1 MHPGLLV
8 TADDFG
14 ITEKIS
20 EGMISLARQGIVNRL
35 SLLCNMPGTDKAI
48 ELFQQTPAI
57 SIGLHFNLTEG
68 KALSGVLPGL
78 TDAAGNFYNREK
90 LLFRI
95 LMGMVSKKLIMNEFQ
110 QQIQKMESAGIS
122 PNYLDSH
129 QHIHVLPV
137 VSDCLQSY
145 ALAKGLKVRYPNPLI
160 QRSGFI
166 SKHFLLKLF
175 LQLNPLPSGLAA
187 SQTLSSVFDL
197 GKDSIVLE
205 DYPKILPSSP
215 NAAWHELMVHPY
227 VEDVEGLKEV
237 YAPEKYRAKEPFLKM
252 AFQEWKTLNTPE
264 AQYFFTQN
272 LGK

>member
-1 MHPGLLV
+1 MMHPGLLV

-20 EGMISLARQGIVNRL
+20 EGMIALARQGIVNRL

-48 ELFQQTPAI
+48 ELFQQTPEI

-78 TDAAGNFYNREK
+78 TDAAGNFFSREK
-90 LLFRI
+90 LLVRI
-95 LMGMVSKKLIMNEFQ
+95 LMGMISKKLIIKEFQ
-110 QQIQKMESAGIS
+110 QQVRKMESAGIS

-129 QHIHVLPV
+129 QHIHVFPV
-137 VSDCLQSY
+137 ISDCLRFY

-175 LQLNPLPSGLAA
+175 LQINPLPSGLAA
-187 SQTLSSVFDL
+187 SQTLSSIFDL

-215 NAAWHELMVHPY
+215 NTGWHELMVHPY
-227 VEDVEGLKEV
+227 VEDVEGLKNV
-237 YAPEKYRAKEPFLKM
+237 YSPEKYQNKESFFKM

-264 AQYFFTQN
+264 AQSFFKQIP
-272 LGK
+272 